1 MSTIS
6 TLSLEIFFLLCV
18 CVCMVGMHVCARVS
32 VCEFMCAQVHVYVYT
47 WKPEVDATVCLN
59 LCFVLRKDLLHEP
72 RTHEFS

>member
-1 MSTIS
+1 MTLFLEMSTIS
-6 TLSLEIFFLLCV
+6 TLSLEIFFFYFV
-18 CVCMVGMHVCARVS
+18 CVCARVS

-59 LCFVLRKDLLHEP
+59 LCLVLRKDLLHEP